1 MYSKIVLAHD
11 GSDGAA
17 RALPH
22 AVALAKESGGKL
34 AVVHVDE
41 RIAAKGDMPSIRAD
55 EDEIK
60 EELRARVQ
68 QLAEEGVEAEL
79 VETAITLGGP
89 GSAIADVAEQFDADV
104 IVVGTRGRSSIPGLL
119 LGSVAHRLL
128 HTAHRPV
135 LAIPPES

>member
-17 RALPH
+17 RALTH
-22 AVALAKESGGKL
+22 ASALAKASGGKL
-34 AVVHVDE
+34 VVVHVDE
-41 RIAAKGDMPSIRAD
+41 RIAAKGDMPSVNPA
-55 EDEIK
+55 E
-60 EELRARVQ
+60 EELRDELRGLVDG
-68 QLAEEGVEAEL
+68 LSSDGVEAEL
-79 VETAITLGGP
+79 VETTIVLGGP
-89 GSAIADVAEQFDADV
+89 GTAIADVANEVDADV

-128 HTAHRPV
+128 HVAHRPV